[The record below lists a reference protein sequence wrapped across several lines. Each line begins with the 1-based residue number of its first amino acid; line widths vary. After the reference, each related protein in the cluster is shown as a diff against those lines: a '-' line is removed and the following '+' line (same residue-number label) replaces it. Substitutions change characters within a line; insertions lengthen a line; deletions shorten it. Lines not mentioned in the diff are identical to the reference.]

1 MASAFPKPR
10 EKNLNIINKA
20 VLEVILF
27 LFIFISQDENKEN
40 QRQNISNEN
49 YSMKNTTNKNKKLA
63 NSILMEKG
71 IKKVNNNRHRKKLAL
86 IGLNKLNSN
95 RNSQVINLNLCS
107 NISIDIDINKIKNN
121 NNNLIKSNDINI
133 NINKNQSN
141 KKNKIQIFKIDKV
154 QRTPKKVKEENINMI
169 QIPNPQEKEK
179 EKGKEKTNNYLYLNF
194 NFNDN
199 QENIAFAGEYLEE
212 IYINLLLEEKEA
224 TIKPKIGYMN
234 KQYEINEIMR
244 AILIDWI
251 IDIHYRFKLR
261 QETLF
266 MTIWLIDTYLSFAFV
281 PREKFQLL
289 GITCLLISC
298 KSHEIYYP
306 KQNKLIEM
314 TDNAY
319 TKEEMLTM
327 ENEILKKLN
336 FYIVC
341 PNPLDF
347 YNILS
352 KMFNFDKK
360 HYYLGNYFIESAL
373 VYYQILKYSSSV
385 IACSCAYL
393 VMKYYRIN
401 GYQKLYNNFII
412 NEQYPEDVIKD
423 AAKEIYILVENLAKS
438 KFKSVK
444 KKFGL
449 PQYENVSDMFQEM
462 IRYVNL
468 YLDLVMI

>member
-1 MASAFPKPR
+1 
-10 EKNLNIINKA
+10 
-20 VLEVILF
+20 
-27 LFIFISQDENKEN
+27 
-40 QRQNISNEN
+40 
-49 YSMKNTTNKNKKLA
+49 MKNATNKNKKKI
-63 NSILMEKG
+63 NSKLMEKG
-71 IKKVNNNRHRKKLAL
+71 IKKVGDNRHRKKLAL

-95 RNSQVINLNLCS
+95 RNSQVINLNLS
-107 NISIDIDINKIKNN
+107 KNISIDIDIDKIKNINN
-121 NNNLIKSNDINI
+121 NNNLIKSKDIDINI
-133 NINKNQSN
+133 NKTISNKNN
-141 KKNKIQIFKIDKV
+141 KNNKIQIFKIDKV
-154 QRTPKKVKEENINMI
+154 QKLTPKKIKD
-169 QIPNPQEKEK
+169 KEK
-179 EKGKEKTNNYLYLNF
+179 ENPNNYLYLNF
-194 NFNDN
+194 NFNNN

-212 IYINLLLEEKEA
+212 IYLNLLLEEKEA
-224 TIKPKIGYMN
+224 TIKPRIGYMN
-234 KQYEINEIMR
+234 NQNEINEIMR

-251 IDIHYRFKLR
+251 IDIHFRFNLR

-266 MTIWLIDTYLSFAFV
+266 MTIWLIDTYLSYAFV
-281 PREKFQLL
+281 PRDKLQLL

-306 KQNKLIEM
+306 QQNKLIEM

-341 PNPLDF
+341 PNPIDF

-352 KMFNFDKK
+352 KMFNFEKK
-360 HYYLGNYFIESAL
+360 HYYLGDYFIESAL

-385 IACSCAYL
+385 IASSCAYL

-401 GYQKLYNNFII
+401 GYQKLYNNFIL
-412 NEQYPEDVIKD
+412 NEQNPEDVIKD

-444 KKFGL
+444 KKFGI
-449 PQYENVSDMFQEM
+449 PQYENVSDMF
-462 IRYVNL
+462 
-468 YLDLVMI
+468 

>member
-1 MASAFPKPR
+1 M
-10 EKNLNIINKA
+10 INNK
-20 VLEVILF
+20 LE
-27 LFIFISQDENKEN
+27 
-40 QRQNISNEN
+40 
-49 YSMKNTTNKNKKLA
+49 
-63 NSILMEKG
+63 EKG
-71 IKKVNNNRHRKKLAL
+71 IKKSRDNRHRKKLGL
-86 IGLNKLNSN
+86 IGLNKVNSN
-95 RNSQVINLNLCS
+95 GNSKVINLNLCK
-107 NISIDIDINKIKNN
+107 NISVDIDINKIKNIN

-133 NINKNQSN
+133 NTAQSD
-141 KKNKIQIFKIDKV
+141 KKNKIQIFKIDKE
-154 QRTPKKVKEENINMI
+154 QKSPAKQDKEENINMI
-169 QIPNPQEKEK
+169 RIYEHKEIVKEKEK
-179 EKGKEKTNNYLYLNF
+179 EKLNEYLYLNF
-194 NFNDN
+194 NFNNN
-199 QENIAFAGEYLEE
+199 QENIAFVGEYLEE
-212 IYINLLLEEKEA
+212 IYMNLLLEEKQA
-224 TIKPKIGYMN
+224 TIKPIFGYMEN
-234 KQYEINEIMR
+234 QPEINDIMR

-251 IDIHYRFKLR
+251 IDIHLRFKLR

-266 MTIWLIDTYLSFAFV
+266 MTIWLIDTYLSYAFV

-306 KQNKLIEM
+306 QQNKLIEM

-319 TKEEMLTM
+319 TKQEMLTM

-341 PNPLDF
+341 PNPIDF

-352 KMFNFDKK
+352 KMFNFEKK
-360 HYYLGNYFIESAL
+360 HYFLGNYFIESAL

-393 VMKYYRIN
+393 VMKYYRID

-412 NEQYPEDVIKD
+412 NEQNPEDVIKD

-444 KKFGL
+444 KKFAL
-449 PQYENVSDMFQEM
+449 PQYENVSDMF
-462 IRYVNL
+462 
-468 YLDLVMI
+468 